1 MKCPG
6 TWALKAQ
13 ACAFELV
20 IFLFLISYINI
31 LFDFFNYFF
40 NFIHQYFI
48 LFYFYITFDHPFLI
62 ITFLIFC
69 FIF

>member
-20 IFLFLISYINI
+20 IFLFLILYINI
-31 LFDFFNYFF
+31 LFDSFNYFLILSI
-40 NFIHQYFI
+40 NI
-48 LFYFYITFDHPFLI
+48 LFYFIFISHLTILFL
-62 ITFLIFC
+62 
-69 FIF
+69 